1 MRDALPVAT
10 LPIFPGLE
18 QAQVYA
24 GLNTPSYSCLNYTIQ
39 FSSMLKWMSSFLM
52 AGTMTI
58 ISQKGDI
65 LHWVIDEAKCIL
77 VMHVCVSVRVC
88 LFMATFPHYCTDQDD
103 LGMVGGT
110 LSCALLGGFAI
121 GARVSLLWQHSSNV
135 KYQRV
140 LVLALCLVR
149 LTDIGKSIW
158 PCKKNYIHHPSS
170 STERLDNPDSSGKWM
185 GMLKCVLQP
194 IDQILSAVYTFRV
207 VFYCTMNMTGWPH
220 MHVSDQ

>member
-1 MRDALPVAT
+1 M
-10 LPIFPGLE
+10 
-18 QAQVYA
+18 
-24 GLNTPSYSCLNYTIQ
+24 
-39 FSSMLKWMSSFLM
+39 
-52 AGTMTI
+52 
-58 ISQKGDI
+58 
-65 LHWVIDEAKCIL
+65 
-77 VMHVCVSVRVC
+77 
-88 LFMATFPHYCTDQDD
+88 
-103 LGMVGGT
+103 
-110 LSCALLGGFAI
+110 
-121 GARVSLLWQHSSNV
+121 

-207 VFYCTMNMTGWPH
+207 VFYCTMNMTG
-220 MHVSDQ
+220 